1 MGNHVVM
8 LNLKS
13 SKFIR
18 KNGSSYSCVA
28 NSVIVVTGASSGIG
42 REITYKY
49 AERGAR
55 IVIGSRS
62 IDVLE
67 EVTNLDFNPNR

>member
-18 KNGSSYSCVA
+18 KNGSSYYCVA

-67 EVTNLDFNPNR
+67 EVTISGFNPK